1 MVSTEQYFNDKID
14 WKKFNF
20 MLDCCLELE
29 DQEIWYCL
37 DVMVRYKIKD
47 KYTYKTIYYYYQYE
61 GEKNYVQLTDNLL
74 REYIGHYET
83 DGLFY
88 MFSIGNREK
97 ISEKIRKKLELI
109 DIKIDASVFWKYIYK

>member
-74 REYIGHYET
+74 REYIVHYET

-88 MFSIGNREK
+88 MFSIEKKKK